1 MNLLRRQ
8 LGMQFPSKLVT
19 LSVILMSTS
28 AIAEA
33 LCDYVSNDQVEFRG
47 EIQSVKMMK
56 KKVYPYID
64 DTRKCI
70 VHIKSKIKDKWY
82 ASSGQYT
89 FGPDMSEK
97 DACNHAEHRAK
108 IKVMNER
115 IPILL
120 RSEKNVKCTLTKPKK
135 SCRVIY
141 MNATVADF
149 GKQKVRLMSCDE

>member
-1 MNLLRRQ
+1 MR
-8 LGMQFPSKLVT
+8 FPSKLVT

-33 LCDYVSNDQVEFRG
+33 PCDYVSNDQVQFRG

-89 FGPDMSEK
+89 FGPDMSQK

-108 IKVMNER
+108 VKVMNER

-141 MNATVADF
+141 MNATVVDF
-149 GKQKVRLMSCDE
+149 GKQKVRLISCDE